1 MRKYVLACL
10 FSLTMGMSLPLTA
23 VTPAEALTVNINVG
37 SSLNHGRAITCA
49 QGQRL
54 LQNRGFRDVRRVDC
68 RGRFYVYHARRG
80 GGRFEIT
87 INARTG
93 RVSDFRRIR
102 W

>member
-1 MRKYVLACL
+1 MRKHVLAVFL
-10 FSLTMGMSLPLTA
+10 GFSIGLGMVGGA
-23 VTPAEALTVNINVG
+23 AAPASAAEITINIG
-37 SSLNHGRAITCA
+37 SNLNGGRAITCA

-80 GGRFEIT
+80 GGRFEVA